1 MTTFFSY
8 SLVLIGNL
16 CLFNMVIYKNMITMN
31 IINIILIILG
41 FLHRVHGLDNY
52 KLKGGAIIYTFV
64 FTIITTLVVM
74 YLYAHLK
81 SIERDQYTKLIEMMA
96 ASQFKKQTSDEMNEI
111 FENLEEGIV
120 IFKEKQINFTNSNFI
135 EILKSINVI
144 PEDFV

>member
-1 MTTFFSY
+1 M
-8 SLVLIGNL
+8 
-16 CLFNMVIYKNMITMN
+16 
-31 IINIILIILG
+31 
-41 FLHRVHGLDNY
+41 
-52 KLKGGAIIYTFV
+52 
-64 FTIITTLVVM
+64 VM

-120 IFKEKQINFTNSNFI
+120 IFKNRQINFTNSIFI

-144 PEDFV
+144 PDNFV